1 MIDIIDMHKKVALR
15 FNEEQH
21 PIVWELLKKFTTKE
35 ETNTYYTI
43 VGTLTKEY
51 LLKIPDTI
59 IDLVLTND
67 YTVVQNRVWAKVF
80 SSILELTKVVTLYK
94 DKLLDVCV
102 DSKDPKHLVVIRG
115 DYFSRVY
122 RDDKDPFAIELL
134 EDLKH
139 ESLCLFD

>member
-1 MIDIIDMHKKVALR
+1 MVDIIDIHKKVALR

-21 PIVWELLKKFTTKE
+21 PIVWELLKKFTTKD
-35 ETNTYYTI
+35 ETNIYYTV

-51 LLKIPDTI
+51 LLKIPNTI
-59 IDLVLTND
+59 IDLVLAND
-67 YTVVQNRVWAKVF
+67 YTVIQNRVWTKVF

-94 DKLLDVCV
+94 DKLLVVYV
-102 DSKDPKHLVVIRG
+102 DLEDPKHLVVMRG

-134 EDLKH
+134 EDLKQ
-139 ESLCLFD
+139 ESLYLFD

>member
-1 MIDIIDMHKKVALR
+1 MVDIIDMHKKVALR

-35 ETNTYYTI
+35 ETNIYYTI

-51 LLKIPDTI
+51 LLKIPDVI

-67 YTVVQNRVWAKVF
+67 YTVVQGRVWTTVF

-94 DKLLDVCV
+94 DKLLDVYI
-102 DSKDPKHLVVIRG
+102 DSKDPKYLVVIKG

-139 ESLCLFD
+139 ESLYLFD